1 MITQVSDIQKPQP
14 HGTPQHHSMGHEI
27 QVEGNE
33 ALHLRRLDGEVEK
46 TGEKGA
52 YAGGTDCEIFAGRW
66 TRGGREGTGVEV
78 EEVSLSLTT
87 SILLTGPFSGDPSN
101 I

>member
-1 MITQVSDIQKPQP
+1 
-14 HGTPQHHSMGHEI
+14 MGDEI

-46 TGEKGA
+46 TSVRGV
-52 YAGGTDCEIFAGRW
+52 YAGGTDCEMFAGRW
-66 TRGGREGTGVEV
+66 TRGGREGTGMEV
-78 EEVSLSLTT
+78 EEVSLSLII
-87 SILLTGPFSGDPSN
+87 SILLTGPFPGDPSN